1 MHLTV
6 NEPMQCVMA
15 RIVRQHQRHQKN
27 FLLSEYRTWPRAT
40 AAAKQWVEATL
51 AELPEP
57 IERAGRK
64 TARNSS
70 GVVGVRLADAT
81 RRKDGKVY
89 ADWRWVAFWT
99 GCPKS
104 GGLGWSVN
112 KFGDTH
118 AFVCAYLAR
127 ALELVDRDAVEAE
140 AKRLKG
146 TADYRAIVRQKKLSP
161 P

>member
-1 MHLTV
+1 MHLTI

-15 RIVRQHQRHQKN
+15 RIVRQHQRHQQN
-27 FLLSEYRTWPRAT
+27 FLISEYRTWERAT
-40 AAAKQWVEATL
+40 AAARKWVKAKL
-51 AELPEP
+51 AELPDP
-57 IERAGRK
+57 VERAGRK
-64 TARNSS
+64 TARNTS

-89 ADWRWVAFWT
+89 PDWRWVAFWT

-112 KFGDTH
+112 KYGDAQ
-118 AFVCAYLAR
+118 AFVSAYVAR
-127 ALELVDRDAVEAE
+127 SMELVDRAAVDAEV
-140 AKRLKG
+140 KRLKG
-146 TADYRAIVRQKKLSP
+146 SPEYRAIVRMKKLSP

>member
-1 MHLTV
+1 MHLTI

-15 RIVRQHQRHQKN
+15 RIVRQRQRHQKN
-27 FLLSEYRTWPRAT
+27 FLLSEYRTWERAT
-40 AAAKQWVEATL
+40 AAARKWVKATL

-57 IERAGRK
+57 IGLTDRK
-64 TARNSS
+64 TTRNTS

-89 ADWRWVAFWT
+89 PDWRWVAFWT

-112 KFGDTH
+112 KYGDSR
-118 AFVCAYLAR
+118 AFVSAYIAR
-127 ALELVDRDAVEAE
+127 RLELVDRDAVDAE
-140 AKRLKG
+140 VDRLRG
-146 TADYRAIVRQKKLSP
+146 TPEYRAIVRLKQVSAP
-161 P
+161 

>member
-1 MHLTV
+1 MHLTI

-15 RIVRQHQRHQKN
+15 RIVRQRQRHQKN
-27 FLLSEYRTWPRAT
+27 FLLSEYRTWERAT
-40 AAAKQWVEATL
+40 AAARKWVKATL
-51 AELPEP
+51 AELPEA
-57 IERAGRK
+57 IALKDRK
-64 TARNSS
+64 TTRNTS

-89 ADWRWVAFWT
+89 PDWRWVAFWT

-112 KFGDTH
+112 KYGDAQ
-118 AFVCAYLAR
+118 AFVSAYVAR
-127 ALELVDRDAVEAE
+127 SMELVDRAAVDAEV
-140 AKRLKG
+140 KRLKG
-146 TADYRAIVRQKKLSP
+146 SPEYRAIVRMKKLSP